1 MQGLLVCRAEGYGD
15 SLFLQQVLAVLGV
28 WQQGTGRAGGIKEAG
43 VHLAVAGQAGE
54 EAGPRLQ
61 GVCQYLHYLDTWHV
75 PTCCN
80 CLRHLYPI
88 NPAMH
93 IVGESCI

>member
-28 WQQGTGRAGGIKEAG
+28 RQQGTGCAGGIKEAG
-43 VHLAVAGQAGE
+43 VDLAVAGETGE
-54 EAGPRLQ
+54 EVGAGLQ
-61 GVCQYLHYLDTWHV
+61 GVRQYLHNLDAWHV
-75 PTCCN
+75 PTCRN

-93 IVGESCI
+93 IASESCI